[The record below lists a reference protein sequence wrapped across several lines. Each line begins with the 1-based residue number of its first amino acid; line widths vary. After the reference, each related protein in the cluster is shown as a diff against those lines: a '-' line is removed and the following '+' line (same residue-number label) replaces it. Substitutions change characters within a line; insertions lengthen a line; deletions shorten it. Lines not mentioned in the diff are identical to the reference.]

1 MKPTKK
7 SSAAGRAPGTKPS
20 ASSTASSQ
28 NKAMSGGNSDKNN
41 KEALLKKLGLCM
53 KTYDYKDESK
63 DVKAKTDRLNAIQ
76 ELQAMLQD

>member
-28 NKAMSGGNSDKNN
+28 NKGISSGQSGKQLFTN
-41 KEALLKKLGLCM
+41 ALRSLIAFL
-53 KTYDYKDESK
+53 
-63 DVKAKTDRLNAIQ
+63 
-76 ELQAMLQD
+76 